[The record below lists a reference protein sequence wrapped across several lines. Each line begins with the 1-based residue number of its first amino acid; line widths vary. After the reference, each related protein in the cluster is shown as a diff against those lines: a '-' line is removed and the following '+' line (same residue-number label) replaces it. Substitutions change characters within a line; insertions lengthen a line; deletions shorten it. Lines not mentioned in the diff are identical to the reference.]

1 MKPSASLKQAPI
13 RQLVKWRVDDSV
25 THILCNVLPLHVHD
39 PSEIISSTSFVWIPA
54 RILLQPDFI
63 RGLCEGL
70 VFVQRR
76 PVSTM
81 QRGPPPCNFLLVLAS
96 ARSQKPYYWV
106 PDSSFFKSVHQ
117 TLRDQ
122 SVEKV
127 GIPKVLFEVLSIMY
141 PAYGTEYCSRFSQ
154 QGSSFEWIP
163 DLHLTRRIELET
175 LEKDKYAI
183 PQEEAV

>member
-1 MKPSASLKQAPI
+1 
-13 RQLVKWRVDDSV
+13 
-25 THILCNVLPLHVHD
+25 
-39 PSEIISSTSFVWIPA
+39 
-54 RILLQPDFI
+54 
-63 RGLCEGL
+63 
-70 VFVQRR
+70 
-76 PVSTM
+76 
-81 QRGPPPCNFLLVLAS
+81 
-96 ARSQKPYYWV
+96 V